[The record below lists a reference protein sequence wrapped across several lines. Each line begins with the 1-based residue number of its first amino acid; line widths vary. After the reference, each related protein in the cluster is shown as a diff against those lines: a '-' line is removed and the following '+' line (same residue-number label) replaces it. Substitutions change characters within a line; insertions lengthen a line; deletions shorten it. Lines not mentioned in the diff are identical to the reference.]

1 MKIIISDI
9 SRQIPKQL
17 ATIEWYKLYSP
28 ETTPFIAQQS
38 QETQLRNPIA
48 IPINKKLSEIL
59 FLNKYLISKSNG
71 KYSATLKITPIQL
84 NIIYHV
90 LFSLTVKLV
99 IIYTR
104 KGMAKII
111 I

>member
-38 QETQLRNPIA
+38 QETQCNPDYPKRQGKF
-48 IPINKKLSEIL
+48 PIKVSRKLTKKSVE
-59 FLNKYLISKSNG
+59 
-71 KYSATLKITPIQL
+71 KIGT
-84 NIIYHV
+84 N
-90 LFSLTVKLV
+90 
-99 IIYTR
+99 
-104 KGMAKII
+104 
-111 I
+111 